1 MKESIKGETTPMNED
16 VFAGQ
21 WRELKGTLKS
31 WWGNLTDDDFEWV
44 GGQKD
49 RLIGLLQ
56 QKYGWTR
63 DEAQQDVDRRL
74 DDYEMSGSFKAK
86 TYAVGE
92 TAANKAR
99 EAFSSATNGLES
111 ARSYVRE
118 NDFSTMAAD
127 LRDLVRKYPI
137 QFLIIA
143 GGLIFLLCRNRIDK
157 STRMDEQRDDD
168 PDRKQPYQRKQ
179 AAV

>member
-1 MKESIKGETTPMNED
+1 MNED

-31 WWGNLTDDDFEWV
+31 WWGSLSDDDFEWV

-63 DEAQQDVDRRL
+63 EQAQQDVDRRFPE
-74 DDYEMSGSFKAK
+74 DEGSGMSLNNLKAK
-86 TYAVGE
+86 TDTAGE

-99 EAFSSATNGLES
+99 EAFSSAADGFES
-111 ARSYVRE
+111 ARSYVTE

-127 LRDLVRKYPI
+127 FRDFVRKY
-137 QFLIIA
+137 
-143 GGLIFLLCRNRIDK
+143 R
-157 STRMDEQRDDD
+157 SEEHTSS
-168 PDRKQPYQRKQ
+168 
-179 AAV
+179 

>member
-1 MKESIKGETTPMNED
+1 MNED

-31 WWGNLTDDDFEWV
+31 WWGNLSDDDFEWV

-63 DEAQQDVDRRL
+63 EQAQQDVDRRL
-74 DDYEMSGSFKAK
+74 QDYQGSGMGTLNDLKTK
-86 TYAVGE
+86 TYAAGE
-92 TAANKAR
+92 TAANKAL
-99 EAFSSATNGLES
+99 EAFSSAANGFES
-111 ARSYVRE
+111 ARSYVSE

-127 LRDLVRKYPI
+127 FRDFVRKYPF
-137 QFLIIA
+137 QTVLIAA
-143 GGLIFLLCRNRIDK
+143 GLVYLLFRG
-157 STRMDEQRDDD
+157 RDRD
-168 PDRKQPYQRKQ
+168 
-179 AAV
+179 

>member
-1 MKESIKGETTPMNED
+1 MNED

-21 WRELKGTLKS
+21 WRELKGTLRS
-31 WWGNLTDDDFEWV
+31 WWGNLSDDDFEWV

-63 DEAQQDVDRRL
+63 EQAQQDVDRRL
-74 DDYEMSGSFKAK
+74 QEYQGSAMGTLNDLKSK
-86 TYAVGE
+86 TYAAGE

-99 EAFSSATNGLES
+99 EAFSSAADGFES
-111 ARSYVRE
+111 ARSYVTE

-127 LRDLVRKYPI
+127 FRDFVRKYPF
-137 QFLIIA
+137 QTVLIAA
-143 GGLIFLLCRNRIDK
+143 GLVYLLFRG
-157 STRMDEQRDDD
+157 RDRD
-168 PDRKQPYQRKQ
+168 
-179 AAV
+179 

>member
-1 MKESIKGETTPMNED
+1 MNED

-21 WRELKGTLKS
+21 WRELKGTLRS
-31 WWGNLTDDDFEWV
+31 WWGNLSDDDFEWV

-63 DEAQQDVDRRL
+63 EQAQQDVDRRL
-74 DDYEMSGSFKAK
+74 QEYQGSAK
-86 TYAVGE
+86 GTLNDLKSRTYAAGE

-99 EAFSSATNGLES
+99 EAFSSAADGFES
-111 ARSYVRE
+111 ARSYVTE

-127 LRDLVRKYPI
+127 FREFVRKYPV
-137 QFLIIA
+137 QT
-143 GGLIFLLCRNRIDK
+143 GLIAAGLIYLLFRG
-157 STRMDEQRDDD
+157 RDRD
-168 PDRKQPYQRKQ
+168 
-179 AAV
+179 